1 MRAFLLQLPLDQP
14 VASLD
19 HLPDE
24 AGVVVAGVKI
34 AAAPQDEGLINGVL
48 EAVVALLGDAV
59 LVTLA
64 PVDAGGLEPVMVQQG
79 GVIVVQRPGPAVAYL
94 VGEGRG
100 IVRAHHLW
108 DAAQLPEGVLKPLLQ
123 GQEGLS
129 GGDLGVAPPRV
140 AEDQL
145 EQQVG
150 MGLAGDGHPQGTAVG
165 EVDLGLPPRGMLLGE
180 VDLLVRAVQRPPVLQ
195 SSLQGAHLGGAEAP
209 GVLFRQPLD
218 NCRCPQ
224 PAGGIAP
231 QQGLNLLFPN
241 PLEGVWPGAPPAL
254 LLRLGRQAAP
264 FATSVLTAR
273 SSRPWPPPFPGSFL
287 PYASASTMRLV
298 GL

>member
-24 AGVVVAGVKI
+24 AVVVVAAVEVP
-34 AAAPQDEGLINGVL
+34 AAPQDEGLVDGVL
-48 EAVVALLGDAV
+48 EAVVALLGNAV
-59 LVTLA
+59 LMAPA
-64 PVDAGGLEPVMVQQG
+64 PVDAGGLQTVVVQQG

-100 IVRAHHLW
+100 IVRADHLW
-108 DAAQLPEGVLKPLLQ
+108 HAAQVPEGVLKSLLQ

-129 GGDLGVAPPRV
+129 GGDFGVAPSRV

-150 MGLAGDGHPQGTAVG
+150 MGMATDGHSQGAAVG

-180 VDLLVRAVQRPPVLQ
+180 VDFLVRAVQRPPVL
-195 SSLQGAHLGGAEAP
+195 
-209 GVLFRQPLD
+209 
-218 NCRCPQ
+218 
-224 PAGGIAP
+224 
-231 QQGLNLLFPN
+231 
-241 PLEGVWPGAPPAL
+241 
-254 LLRLGRQAAP
+254 
-264 FATSVLTAR
+264 
-273 SSRPWPPPFPGSFL
+273 
-287 PYASASTMRLV
+287 
-298 GL
+298 